1 MKKELLFIG
10 AGVALV
16 TPFDKSG
23 NIAWDEIEKLVEFQ
37 IENGTDAIIACGT
50 TGEAATMT
58 TEDHIKTIDFIIQK
72 VNGRIP
78 VIAGT
83 GSNDTHFCV
92 ELSLEAKKCGADGL
106 LLVTPYYNKTS
117 QKGLIESFRFIADSV
132 RMPCVLYNVPSRTG
146 CNIQPDTYCELAK
159 NPYVVA
165 VKEANGDTVSVAR
178 TIALCGEDLAV
189 YSGEDNQTLPIMALG
204 GKGVISVLANIMP
217 RQTHDMCR
225 LFLDGKIKESRKM
238 QLKLLDIMDALF
250 WDVNPIPVKAAL
262 SIMGVCTDSCRL
274 PLTPMG
280 REQKKRLAA
289 VMQRYGLTGTDSASY

>member
-1 MKKELLFIG
+1 MKKELLFTG

-132 RMPCVLYNVPSRTG
+132 QMPCVLYNVPSRTG

-204 GKGVISVLANIMP
+204 GKGVISVFSNALP
-217 RQTHDMCR
+217 RPMHDLTAAM
-225 LFLDGKIKESRKM
+225 LKGDLDTARKLNSEYIDLM
-238 QLKLLDIMDALF
+238 NGFFM
-250 WDVNPIPVKAAL
+250 DVNPIPVKEAMFQMDL
-262 SIMGVCTDSCRL
+262 ISTNRCRM
-274 PLTPMG
+274 PLTTMTEDG
-280 REQKKRLAA
+280 KAKLTALLKKHALI
-289 VMQRYGLTGTDSASY
+289 

>member
-1 MKKELLFIG
+1 MKKELLFTG

-132 RMPCVLYNVPSRTG
+132 QMPCVLYNVPSRTG

-204 GKGVISVLANIMP
+204 GKGVISVFSNALP
-217 RQTHDMCR
+217 RPMHDLTDAM
-225 LFLDGKIKESRKM
+225 LKGDLDTARKLNSEYIDLM
-238 QLKLLDIMDALF
+238 NGFFM
-250 WDVNPIPVKAAL
+250 DVNPIPVKEAMFKMDL
-262 SIMGVCTDSCRL
+262 ISTNRCRM
-274 PLTPMG
+274 PLTTMTEDG
-280 REQKKRLAA
+280 KAKLTALLKKHALI
-289 VMQRYGLTGTDSASY
+289 